1 MLKTSH
7 NFLLHFQTI
16 LLVWGLLLLNPD
28 VSGQIPS
35 GYYNPA
41 AGKTGEALQIAL
53 YNIIKGHTVVSYTP
67 GVWDAIYS
75 TDLKSNGKIW
85 DMYSDVPG
93 GIPPYEY
100 EPGTDQCGIGGGG
113 VEGDCYSR
121 EHSFPKS
128 WFNDVSPMNTDLFHI
143 FPTDQCVNNMHSN
156 LPFAIVGVISDT
168 SLNGCKKGTCAT
180 PGYSG
185 TVFEPID
192 AYKGDFARA
201 YFYMATR
208 YENVIA
214 TWPAYDPVAA
224 VVMNGTSYPAFQTWY
239 VNMLIQWSSE
249 DPVSAKEIAR
259 NDSVFKIQNN
269 RNPFIDHPEYVME
282 IWMPGGPKPE
292 PTAHATGFA
301 ATTGVPAYSTL
312 QLSWTDATGSVIPDG
327 YLIRG
332 SSAGF
337 SSIPVPVDGIAVADG
352 GLDMNAVSIFQSCSI
367 TGLLSNT
374 AYFFKIFP
382 YTNAGNIIDYK
393 TDGVIPEAS
402 DTTVAL
408 QPGDIAIIE
417 ANSSDPDRLSFIAF
431 KQFSAGTVITFTD
444 NGFTDPATVR
454 TGEGFLIYTA
464 PAVVPA
470 GTVITYYNGMTIT
483 GTGWNSANPSGF
495 QLATAGDQV
504 FAYQGVW
511 GAGQS
516 LLFGVNFGN
525 AGWLPPGTISSN
537 TSYFPTGLTS
547 NSTAITFSEK
557 NGNYNLITA
566 GSANALG
573 SLIANAANW
582 TKSASNLPTP
592 AWSFNITPNT
602 VINLNA
608 TAENFTVGSGE
619 NVTILPGI
627 QLTVTGNLIIS
638 ASD

>member
-1 MLKTSH
+1 VLKTRH
-7 NFLLHFQTI
+7 NFPPRLRTVLFIWALI
-16 LLVWGLLLLNPD
+16 LLNHEVLC
-28 VSGQIPS
+28 QIPS
-35 GYYNPA
+35 GYYNAA

-75 TDLKSNGKIW
+75 TDLKANGKIW
-85 DMYSDVPG
+85 DMYSDIPG

-100 EPGTDQCGIGGGG
+100 EPGTDQCGTGGGG
-113 VEGDCYSR
+113 IEGDCYSR

-143 FPTDQCVNNMHSN
+143 FPTDQYVNNMHSN
-156 LPFAIVGVISDT
+156 LPFAVVGAILDT
-168 SLNGCKKGTCAT
+168 SLNGCKKGACAT
-180 PGYSG
+180 PGYTG

-214 TWPAYDPVAA
+214 TWPVYDPIAA
-224 VVMNGTSYPAFQTWY
+224 IVMNGTAYPAFQSWY

-259 NDSVFKIQNN
+259 NDSVFKIQHN
-269 RNPFIDHPEYVME
+269 RNPFIDHPEYVMNV
-282 IWMPGGPKPE
+282 WMPGGPKPE
-292 PTAHATGFA
+292 PTGHATGFT
-301 ATTGVPAYSTL
+301 ATTGVPAYSAL
-312 QLSWTDATGSVIPDG
+312 QLSWTDAIGSVTPDG

-332 SSAGF
+332 SSTGF
-337 SSIPVPVDGIAVADG
+337 SSISAPVDGIPVADG
-352 GLDMNAVSIFQSCSI
+352 GLDINIGSTFQTCSF

-374 AYFFKIFP
+374 VYYFKIFP

-393 TDGVIPEAS
+393 TGEPVPTAS

-417 ANSSDPDRLSFIAF
+417 ANSSDPDRLSFITF
-431 KQFSAGTVITFTD
+431 KQLNSGTVITFTD
-444 NGFTDPATVR
+444 NGFTDPTTVR

-470 GTVITYYNGMTIT
+470 GTVVSYYNGMTIT
-483 GTGWNSANPSGF
+483 GTGWNSANPSNF

-511 GAGQS
+511 GAGQT

-525 AGWLPPGTISSN
+525 GGWLISGAASSN
-537 TSYFPTGLTS
+537 LSYFPIGLTS

-573 SLIANAANW
+573 SLIANSVNW

-592 AWSFNITPNT
+592 AWSFTITPNT
-602 VINLNA
+602 VINQNA

-627 QLTVTGNLIIS
+627 QLTVNGNLIIS